1 MNHQTTEVSVIEP
14 RCAEFSKH
22 LAIEFGVECA
32 VLLSHISG
40 LIDEPGGRELV
51 VKDGIHYIRITSTEL
66 STSLPFFSER
76 KVSRMIKTL
85 CESGV
90 MKTHN
95 LGCDKMDRAR
105 WVGLVNIKTL

>member
-1 MNHQTTEVSVIEP
+1 MIEP
-14 RCAEFSKH
+14 RCAEFSQH

-32 VLLSHISG
+32 VLQSHISR
-40 LIDEPGGRELV
+40 LIDEPGSRELV
-51 VKDGIHYIRITSTEL
+51 VKDGISYIRITSAEL
-66 STSLPFFSER
+66 STGLPFFSER

-95 LGCDKMDRAR
+95 LGRDRMDRAR